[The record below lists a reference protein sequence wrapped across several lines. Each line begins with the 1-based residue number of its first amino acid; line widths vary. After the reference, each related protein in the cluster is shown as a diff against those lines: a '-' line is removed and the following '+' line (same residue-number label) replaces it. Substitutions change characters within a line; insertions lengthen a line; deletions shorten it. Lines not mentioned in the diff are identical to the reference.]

1 MAIIKKMS
9 LRSKKDVRI
18 LADGGLHENTIK
30 AMYYILVR
38 KYVYSWFER
47 LFKESSSISLMIAV
61 WLFIKRLQVNTWK

>member
-38 KYVYSWFER
+38 KYVYS
-47 LFKESSSISLMIAV
+47 MV
-61 WLFIKRLQVNTWK
+61 